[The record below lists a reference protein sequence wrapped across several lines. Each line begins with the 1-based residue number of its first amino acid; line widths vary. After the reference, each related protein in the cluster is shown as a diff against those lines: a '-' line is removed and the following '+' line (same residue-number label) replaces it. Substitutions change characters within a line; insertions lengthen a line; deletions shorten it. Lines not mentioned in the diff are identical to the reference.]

1 MSESLQIRIG
11 PGAEAPP
18 PRGAEREF
26 TVRERTQSEQVLR
39 RFLRHRAAVV
49 SLVVLALVA
58 LYAFVG
64 PMVWT
69 SVMGEEF
76 RYDRFTDDLSQA
88 PSWRHPFGTDLI
100 GHDTFSQV
108 MRGTQQ
114 SIKIAISI
122 ALIGTVF
129 GAVWGALAGLFG
141 GKLDSL
147 LMRFVDILLTLPAIA
162 VAAAVAANGFG
173 QGQWWAIAM
182 ILGALTWPYVSRVVR
197 GVVLSLREQ
206 EFIEAARALGAGNVR
221 IIARHLLPN
230 ALGPIIVVA
239 TLTVAA
245 GILAETALSFLG
257 VGVQSPDTSLG
268 LLVSINK
275 DAVNTRPWLFYLPG
289 LFIIIIALTINFIG
303 DGLRDAFDP
312 KQTRVRQ

>member
-1 MSESLQIRIG
+1 MSEGIQTRIG
-11 PGAEAPP
+11 PGVEAPP
-18 PRGAEREF
+18 PGGADREF
-26 TVRERTQSEQVLR
+26 TVRERTQSEMVLR

-64 PMVWT
+64 PLVWKFPYT
-69 SVMGEEF
+69 EI
-76 RYDRFTDDLSQA
+76 TDDLSQA
-88 PSWRHPFGTDLI
+88 PSLRHPFGTDLI
-100 GHDTFSQV
+100 GHDTFAQV

-129 GAVWGALAGLFG
+129 GAVWGAIAGLYG
-141 GKLDSL
+141 GKLDFFF
-147 LMRFVDILLTLPAIA
+147 MRFVDILLTLPAIA
-162 VAAAVAANGFG
+162 VAAAVAAKGLG
-173 QGQWWAIAM
+173 QGQWWAIAI

-275 DAVNTRPWLFYLPG
+275 DAVGTRPWLFYFPG

>member
-1 MSESLQIRIG
+1 MSEHIQTKIG
-11 PGAEAPP
+11 PGTQVPSG
-18 PRGAEREF
+18 GAEREF
-26 TVRERTQSEQVLR
+26 TVRERTQSELVLR

-49 SLVVLALVA
+49 SLVVFALVA
-58 LYAFVG
+58 LFAFVG
-64 PMVWT
+64 PILWQYQ
-69 SVMGEEF
+69 
-76 RYDRFTDDLSQA
+76 YDTITDDLSQG
-88 PSWRHPFGTDLI
+88 PSLRHPFGTDMI
-100 GHDTFSQV
+100 GHDTFAQV

-129 GAVWGALAGLFG
+129 GTVFGAIAGLYG
-141 GKLDSL
+141 GKLDFFM
-147 LMRFVDILLTLPAIA
+147 MRLVDVFLTLPAIA
-162 VAAAVAANGFG
+162 VAAAVAAKGFG
-173 QGQWWAIAM
+173 EGQWWAIAV

-206 EFIEAARALGAGNVR
+206 EFIEAARAVGAGNVR

-245 GILAETALSFLG
+245 GILTETALSFLG

-275 DAVNTRPWLFYLPG
+275 DAVGTRPWLFYFPG